1 LKQDIWSDG
10 LIDSQK
16 WRITLLLVHVV
27 TPSRRV
33 DDLGDHFLGSPL
45 ETAFTLIE
53 LLVVIAIITIL
64 AALLLPALSRA
75 KEQGDSTVCKNNLR
89 QMGIALANY
98 TGDYKVYPLFEYERY
113 VSPTLIANPF
123 WYDELQPYTGST
135 MNTNVYAGMAD
146 STSQLYLC
154 PSYARA
160 VVSVPIWNNA
170 FTDLW
175 KVFGAYGY
183 NEYGVGGLSGLEPVL
198 NFCRIDS

>member
-1 LKQDIWSDG
+1 MKTH
-10 LIDSQK
+10 K
-16 WRITLLLVHVV
+16 PV
-27 TPSRRV
+27 TRPKIRQNK
-33 DDLGDHFLGSPL
+33 SPL

-75 KEQGDSTVCKNNLR
+75 KEQGNNTVCKNNLR

-98 TGDYKVYPLFEYERY
+98 TGDYKVYPLFNYSRY
-113 VSPTLIANPF
+113 VSPPLIADPY

-154 PSYARA
+154 PNYARA
-160 VVSVPIWNNA
+160 VGAVPIWNNA
-170 FTDLW
+170 F
-175 KVFGAYGY
+175 
-183 NEYGVGGLSGLEPVL
+183 L
-198 NFCRIDS
+198 NDWQ